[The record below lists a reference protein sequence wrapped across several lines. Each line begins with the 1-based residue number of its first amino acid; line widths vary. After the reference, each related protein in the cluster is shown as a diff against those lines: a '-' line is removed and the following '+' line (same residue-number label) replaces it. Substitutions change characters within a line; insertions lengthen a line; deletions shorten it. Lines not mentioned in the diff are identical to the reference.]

1 MVKKVLIGIGIILG
15 LGVVTVGGYLG
26 YLTVKDYRP
35 EQKVVLDIEDRNK
48 SVIKVGEELNVVT
61 SNIGYGGMDKDVHFF
76 LDGGSM
82 SRGISK
88 ERVIYNI
95 NRAYEVLEKYNPDIV
110 LFQEVDLEATRS
122 YNVNQYEM
130 LMQKY
135 KDFDSSVAINFDVP
149 WLALPLTE
157 PHGKVL
163 AGQVSFSNKNILS
176 SERLALPIDETWPQ
190 RLAGLDRALL
200 VTRLEV
206 ENGKELVVV
215 NVHCSAYDKG
225 GQIRK
230 LQGEMISRV
239 LEEEYKKG
247 NYVIIGGDWNQAIPG
262 SDASIF
268 ETKEEWPEWLVE
280 VPETFKPEGFQWVF
294 DKNVATCRNA
304 GKEYVEGYNF
314 LSIIDGFIVSDNIE
328 VVNVEGINT
337 NFEYS
342 DHNPVKT
349 TIKLK

>member
-1 MVKKVLIGIGIILG
+1 MIKKTLIGLGIILG
-15 LGVVTVGGYLG
+15 LAVVTVGGYFG
-26 YLTVKDYRP
+26 YLTIKDYRP
-35 EQKVVLDIEDRNK
+35 EYKIALEVKDNNSD
-48 SVIKVGEELNVVT
+48 VIKVGEELTVAT
-61 SNIGYGGMDKDVHFF
+61 SNIGFGGMDKDVHFF
-76 LDGGSM
+76 LDGGTM
-82 SRGISK
+82 SRAISK
-88 ERVIYNI
+88 DRVIYNT

-130 LMQKY
+130 LMEKY
-135 KDFDSSVAINFDVP
+135 KNFGSSVAINFDVP

-163 AGQVSFSNKNILS
+163 AGQVNFANKNIIS

-206 ENGKELVVV
+206 ENGKELVVI

-230 LQGEMISRV
+230 LQGEMISKV
-239 LEEEYKKG
+239 LEEEYQKG

-268 ETKEEWPEWLVE
+268 ETQEEWPEWLVE
-280 VPETFKPEGFQWVF
+280 VPETFKPQGFNWVF
-294 DKNVATCRNA
+294 DGNVPTCRNA
-304 GKEYVEGYNF
+304 GKEYIEGYNF

-328 VVNVEGINT
+328 VVNVEGIDT
-337 NFEYS
+337 KFEYS